1 VKEQI
6 RLLQGSAKLLVTLTT
21 TKGLL

>member
-1 VKEQI
+1 MKEQI
-6 RLLQGSAKLLVTLTT
+6 RILQASAKLLITLTT